1 MDYTWDLTVLYHD
14 FDDPAIERDFA
25 RAQELAAKAQSLLQG
40 DALGALEGMTDAME
54 DLQRITAAL
63 GSFASLTLAAD
74 ATNERAQQLMD
85 KLMQFS
91 VKISLLSSAFTRYI
105 GGLDDLDALIA
116 RSEKLQAVAFALRR
130 RKAAAAHLMDPA
142 IEEWMLKMSLSGG
155 EAFSSLRD
163 KLDATLTVDWQGES
177 LPLSAIR
184 SKAYDPDPAVRKAAY
199 EAELAAYPKIEISM
213 AACLNGVK
221 GEALTMIEAQ
231 RFNSVLDQTL
241 FNANMDRETLEAMLA
256 AIRESLPAFRRY
268 LRKKGELLGH
278 SDGLPFYDL
287 FAPIA
292 PKGYTPKPYTVEEAE
307 EKLVAEMS
315 KFSPEMGAFIRHA
328 FEHRWIDF
336 FPREGKSGG
345 AFCAELH
352 ALDMSRVLTNF
363 AGSFSD
369 VSTLAHELGHAWHNR
384 CMAGLPFAMIDA
396 PMPLC
401 ETASIFNETLLAN
414 AAMRQ
419 AGKAERFTL
428 LEGSLMETAQCIVD
442 IYSRYL
448 FESAVVEGRKTH
460 TLSVAELKELMLS
473 AQEESYG
480 DGLSKDAR
488 HPYMW
493 ACKSHYYYPGLAFY
507 NFPYAFGQLFGA
519 GMYALYEEKG
529 AAFVPQYNSLLR
541 ACGSDM
547 VADVAASVGIDV
559 RSVDFWRSSLAVY
572 EKQIDEFVALADEML
587 KEGK

>member
-1 MDYTWDLTVLYHD
+1 
-14 FDDPAIERDFA
+14 
-25 RAQELAAKAQSLLQG
+25 
-40 DALGALEGMTDAME
+40 
-54 DLQRITAAL
+54 
-63 GSFASLTLAAD
+63 
-74 ATNERAQQLMD
+74 
-85 KLMQFS
+85 
-91 VKISLLSSAFTRYI
+91 
-105 GGLDDLDALIA
+105 
-116 RSEKLQAVAFALRR
+116 
-130 RKAAAAHLMDPA
+130 
-142 IEEWMLKMSLSGG
+142 
-155 EAFSSLRD
+155 
-163 KLDATLTVDWQGES
+163 
-177 LPLSAIR
+177 
-184 SKAYDPDPAVRKAAY
+184 
-199 EAELAAYPKIEISM
+199 
-213 AACLNGVK
+213 
-221 GEALTMIEAQ
+221 
-231 RFNSVLDQTL
+231 
-241 FNANMDRETLEAMLA
+241 
-256 AIRESLPAFRRY
+256 
-268 LRKKGELLGH
+268 
-278 SDGLPFYDL
+278 
-287 FAPIA
+287 
-292 PKGYTPKPYTVEEAE
+292 
-307 EKLVAEMS
+307 MS

-328 FEHRWIDF
+328 FKNRWIDF

-352 ALDMSRVLTNF
+352 ALNMSRVLTNF

-419 AGKAERFTL
+419 AGKAERFAL

-448 FESAVVEGRKTH
+448 FESAVIEGRKTH